1 MFNNGHPAWACAKSS
16 GLLDHPPLGR
26 FSANKPAGY
35 SSKQSV
41 CGHSQSL
48 PKKFPASR
56 RLAMKRHLFLILL
69 TIGAMLSLAPPT
81 QAQSLVLDLPRDSQH
96 AQVTQRI
103 GITNVTINYH
113 RPLVKGRKIFG
124 GLEAYG
130 KPWRAGANENTTIA
144 FSDPVSIEGQPLA
157 AGTYGLHMIP
167 GESEWTVIFSKT
179 ATAWGSFSYDPK
191 EDALRVAVKPQASE
205 FHEALTYDFDD
216 PKPNA
221 ATIVMR
227 WDKIAVPFKVEVDTH
242 AIVEESLHKQLR
254 GIGQYTWEGWDE
266 AASYLLAE
274 KVDLEEALKYA
285 DRSIQVEE
293 RFENLI
299 SKANI
304 LDALNRKDDA
314 TLARNKALE
323 LATAVQLHGYGRQ
336 LQAEGK
342 QEQAFEVFRVNM
354 RKNPTHFVIHNE
366 AARIACAKGDFDTA
380 VKEMKL
386 SAAGANEQFRPAT
399 EALVKRLE
407 NKEDINK

>member
-1 MFNNGHPAWACAKSS
+1 
-16 GLLDHPPLGR
+16 
-26 FSANKPAGY
+26 
-35 SSKQSV
+35 
-41 CGHSQSL
+41 
-48 PKKFPASR
+48 
-56 RLAMKRHLFLILL
+56 MKRYFLSTSM
-69 TIGAMLSLAPPT
+69 TIAAVIAFATLVR
-81 QAQSLVLDLPRDSQH
+81 AQSLVLDLPRDSQH

-103 GITNVTINYH
+103 GITDVTINYH
-113 RPLVKGRKIFG
+113 RPLVKGRKVFG
-124 GLEAYG
+124 GLEPYG
-130 KPWRAGANENTTIA
+130 KPWRAGANENTTIK
-144 FSDPVSIEGQPLA
+144 FTDPVSVEGQPLA

-167 GESEWTVIFSKT
+167 GENEWTVIFSKVS
-179 ATAWGSFSYDPK
+179 TAWGSFSYDQK
-191 EDALRVAVKPQASE
+191 EDALRVTVKPQASE
-205 FHEALTYDFDD
+205 LHEALTYDFDD

-227 WDKIAVPFKVEVDTH
+227 WDKVAVPFKVEVDTH
-242 AIVEESLHKQLR
+242 GIVEESLHKQLR

-266 AASYLLAE
+266 AAEYLLAE
-274 KVDLEEALKYA
+274 KVDLDEALRYA
-285 DRSIQVEE
+285 DRSIRVEE

-314 TLARNKALE
+314 SLARNKALE
-323 LATAVQLHGYGRQ
+323 MATVVQLHGYGRQ
-336 LQAEGK
+336 LQTQGK

-354 RKNPTHFVIHNE
+354 KKNPNHFVAHNE
-366 AARIACAKGDFDTA
+366 AARIACAKGDWDTA